1 MSEEKYTYV
10 TLTRDESKPKH
21 TFAEIKYGKIVSIN
35 QHWVPLE
42 EYRKFFSADSFFI
55 DITGVTIDGE
65 APVVGDAI
73 EFGENGYEIKHIKS
87 IYSFP
92 EAKATQIERLKLI
105 RNQKELEPIEYN
117 EHYYDADKDSLLRL
131 DKARQSLE
139 DNGLE
144 SIEWTTANN
153 ERVNITIVD
162 FKGIN
167 TAIAARSNQLH
178 IRYNE
183 LKTFINSIED
193 EKCGAA
199 IFRIQWDSDISQG
212 IDSFMEIVKTE
223 GESTTTNTGE

>member
-1 MSEEKYTYV
+1 M
-10 TLTRDESKPKH
+10 
-21 TFAEIKYGKIVSIN
+21 
-35 QHWVPLE
+35 E

-55 DITGVTIDGE
+55 DITGVTINGE

-117 EHYYDADKDSLLRL
+117 GHYYDADKDSLLRL

-153 ERVNITIVD
+153 ERVNITIAD

-167 TAIAARSNQLH
+167 TAIAVRSNQLH

>member
-1 MSEEKYTYV
+1 M
-10 TLTRDESKPKH
+10 
-21 TFAEIKYGKIVSIN
+21 
-35 QHWVPLE
+35 
-42 EYRKFFSADSFFI
+42 
-55 DITGVTIDGE
+55 
-65 APVVGDAI
+65 
-73 EFGENGYEIKHIKS
+73 
-87 IYSFP
+87 
-92 EAKATQIERLKLI
+92 I

-117 EHYYDADKDSLLRL
+117 RHYYDADKDSLLRL

-153 ERVNITIVD
+153 ERVNITIAD

-167 TAIAARSNQLH
+167 TAIAVRSNQLH

-193 EKCGAA
+193 EKYGAA

>member
-10 TLTRDESKPKH
+10 TLTRDESEPKH

>member
-1 MSEEKYTYV
+1 ME
-10 TLTRDESKPKH
+10 LAD
-21 TFAEIKYGKIVSIN
+21 AN
-35 QHWVPLE
+35 QG
-42 EYRKFFSADSFFI
+42 F
-55 DITGVTIDGE
+55 GDGQIE
-65 APVVGDAI
+65 AFNLGDAI
-73 EFGENGYEIKHIKS
+73 EFSENGYEIKHIKS

-117 EHYYDADKDSLLRL
+117 GHYYDADKDSLLRL

-153 ERVNITIVD
+153 ERVNITIAD

-193 EKCGAA
+193 EKYGAA